1 MKWKSAAA
9 RRLREMAGVDRID
22 QAVPAVVDKL
32 LTGIPCPPTDL
43 PTLCT
48 RLNVR
53 EVVED
58 DDTPVLG
65 ELRRENG
72 AFLIVCSVGQSSVR
86 RRFTIAHELAHVLFE
101 NTGPR
106 APRVGADLERLCDML
121 AAEIL
126 MPRPVFAAALSQAT
140 FDTSLV
146 MRLASQFQTSLTA
159 TVLRCTEF
167 RRLSVVCIRDGRRT
181 WSRGPARIGDY
192 QLQNLLKQLIDD
204 QPGDRLVAVERAGLA
219 RFHRSD
225 WIRTTSDR
233 SGLLLLTPI
242 SSESAYAQMPDDRRR
257 VDPGVPGD

>member
-32 LTGIPCPPTDL
+32 LAGISCPPTDL
-43 PTLCT
+43 ATLCA
-48 RLNVR
+48 RLKVR
-53 EVVED
+53 EVVD
-58 DDTPVLG
+58 DDDIPVLG

-72 AFLIVCSVGQSSVR
+72 AFRILCSVGQSSVR
-86 RRFTIAHELAHVLFE
+86 RRFTIAHELAHILFE
-101 NTGPR
+101 NSGPR

-126 MPRPVFAAALSQAT
+126 MPGTVFAAALSQAT

-167 RRLSVVCIRDGRRT
+167 RPLSVVCIHDGRRK

-192 QLQNLLKQLIDD
+192 QLQHLMKQLIDD
-204 QPGDRLVAVERAGLA
+204 EPGDHLVSVERAGLA
-219 RFHRSD
+219 HFQRGH
-225 WIRTTSDR
+225 WIRTTGYR
-233 SGLLLLTPI
+233 SGLLLLAPVSRT
-242 SSESAYAQMPDDRRR
+242 ESQRASTLPSR
-257 VDPGVPGD
+257 DPTA